1 MSRVR
6 RINVS
11 QLEGNNSNDDN
22 DSEIRPFGEI
32 GVYVNEDGNIDK
44 PELLMFD
51 GVRTHI
57 KSKVLAPGILYGSNG
72 DSGDGAGLDTIKLI
86 PDAALFRGDGIYSND
101 QYIIVDP
108 TAPNHIHLRAGGTID
123 DSSADLFL
131 GGEGNHIR
139 VSDGSKSVEI
149 KSTSFSNDES
159 SWRFTAE
166 LTGEG
171 NIPAKITFPDNT
183 EQTTAW
189 AGGRVVSAPSFS
201 TGAEGDRAGDLSFA
215 NDYIY
220 YCIADYNQLGH
231 QVTIAADYLGR
242 TDLNTNLFQLTKT
255 ADTLLI
261 TAGDIISD
269 SNGGATSTVVT
280 VTSDENYTYV
290 STGGLAYAAI
300 FPLTFT
306 STDYVPG
313 GNIWKRVAWSAD
325 TW

>member
-1 MSRVR
+1 MTTIRKIVTSK
-6 RINVS
+6 ID
-11 QLEGNNSNDDN
+11 GNSANNTTAD
-22 DSEIRPFGEI
+22 EIRPFGETAF
-32 GVYVNEDGNIDK
+32 YVDTDGDTDK
-44 PELLMFD
+44 LVLSIHD
-51 GVRTHI
+51 GVRTHL
-57 KSKVLAPGILYGSNG
+57 KSKVVGPGVLYGSNA
-72 DSGDGAGLDTIKLI
+72 DSGDGNNYDTIKLI
-86 PDAALFRGDGIYSND
+86 PDAELQYNDGTYNND
-101 QYIIVDP
+101 QYLIVDP
-108 TAPNHIHLRAGGTID
+108 TAPNHVHLRAGGTID
-123 DSSADLFL
+123 NSNAALIL
-131 GGEGNHIR
+131 GGENSNVEIQAGENPPVYVR
-139 VSDGSKSVEI
+139 ANNNTWMFDVDGSLA
-149 KSTSFSNDES
+149 FS
-159 SWRFTAE
+159 
-166 LTGEG
+166 
-171 NIPAKITFPDNT
+171 DNT
-183 EQTTAW
+183 VQTTAW
-189 AGGRVVSAPSFS
+189 AGGRVVSAPVSS
-201 TGAEGDRAGDLSFA
+201 TGAVGDQQGDLAFD
-215 NDYIY
+215 NTHIY

-269 SNGGATSTVVT
+269 SDGGATSTVVT